1 MRQISIL
8 NFKGGTGKTSLVTN
22 LAYALTQQNKRVL
35 LVDCDLQANASSL
48 LPEVWDPT
56 LTHVLKGEA
65 AFQNAIQVARD
76 NLDILPADSEL
87 NTAANHIVATGMRSY
102 GILRNAARN
111 LQGYDFLLF
120 DHSPNYTAIT
130 EAALL
135 ASSEMLIPCELAPYA
150 VSGLI
155 NMITKL
161 TETLGALDHEVDITG
176 IVPFKL
182 DHRYSMTEIYLAS
195 LQKRFGELIIH
206 AVRTDSTIARAQSL
220 SQAVF
225 EYDQKSKAAED
236 FTTLAQLLLAGEK
249 VVS

>member
-22 LAYALTQQNKRVL
+22 LAYALTQQKQRVL
-35 LVDCDLQANASSL
+35 VVDCDLQANASSL
-48 LPEVWDPT
+48 LPEQREPT
-56 LTHVLKGEA
+56 LTHVLKGNA
-65 AFQNAIQVARD
+65 SFTDAIQTAREG
-76 NLDILPADSEL
+76 LDILPADNKL
-87 NTAANHIVATGMRSY
+87 NTAANHIVATGIQAY
-102 GILRNAARN
+102 NTLRRATRN
-111 LQGYDFLLF
+111 LEGYDFLLF

-130 EAALL
+130 ETALL

-161 TETLGALDHEVDITG
+161 TETLGDLDHEVDITG

-182 DHRYSMTEIYLAS
+182 DQRYSMTGIYLSS

-206 AVRTDSTIARAQSL
+206 PVRTDSTIARAQSL
-220 SQAVF
+220 NQSVF
-225 EYDQKSKAAED
+225 EYDPKSKAVED
-236 FTTLAQLLLAGEK
+236 FTTLAQLLLSRDK

>member
-1 MRQISIL
+1 M
-8 NFKGGTGKTSLVTN
+8 
-22 LAYALTQQNKRVL
+22 AYALTQQKQRVL

-48 LPEVWDPT
+48 LSERRDPT

-65 AFQNAIQVARD
+65 SFSDAIQSARED
-76 NLDILPADSEL
+76 LDILPADTKL
-87 NTAANHIVATGMRSY
+87 NTAANHIVATGIQAY
-102 GILRNAARN
+102 NTLRRAARN
-111 LQGYDFLLF
+111 LKGYDFLLF
-120 DHSPNYTAIT
+120 DHSPNYTSIT
-130 EAALL
+130 ETALL

-161 TETLGALDHEVDITG
+161 TETLGDLDHEVDITG

-182 DHRYSMTEIYLAS
+182 DQRYSMTEIYLAS

-206 AVRTDSTIARAQSL
+206 SVRTDSTIARAQSL
-220 SQAVF
+220 SQTVF
-225 EYDQKSKAAED
+225 EYDPKSKAAED

>member
-22 LAYALTQQNKRVL
+22 LAYALAQQNKRVL
-35 LVDCDLQANASSL
+35 LVDCDLQANASNL
-48 LPEVWDPT
+48 LPERRDPT

-65 AFQNAIQVARD
+65 LFSDAIQTARE
-76 NLDILPADSEL
+76 NLDILPADTKL
-87 NTAANHIVATGMRSY
+87 NTAANHIVATGIQAY
-102 GILRNAARN
+102 NTLRRAARS

-130 EAALL
+130 ETALL

-161 TETLGALDHEVDITG
+161 TETLGDLDHEVDITG

-206 AVRTDSTIARAQSL
+206 SVRTDSTIARAQSL
-220 SQAVF
+220 SQTVF
-225 EYDQKSKAAED
+225 EYDPKSKAAED

>member
-22 LAYALTQQNKRVL
+22 LAYALAQQKQRVL

-48 LPEVWDPT
+48 LPQQRDPT

-65 AFQNAIQVARD
+65 LFADAIQTARD
-76 NLDILPADSEL
+76 YLDILPSDSEL
-87 NTAANHIVATGMRSY
+87 NTAANHIVASGMRSY
-102 GILRNAARN
+102 GILRMAARN

-135 ASSEMLIPCELAPYA
+135 ASTEMLIPCELAPYA
-150 VSGLI
+150 VTGLI
-155 NMITKL
+155 NMVTKL
-161 TETLGALDHEVDITG
+161 TETLGDLDHEVSITG

-182 DHRYSMTEIYLAS
+182 DHRYSMTEKYLAS
-195 LQKRFGELIIH
+195 LQKRFGDLIIH
-206 AVRTDSTIARAQSL
+206 PVRTDSTIARAQSL
-220 SQAVF
+220 GQTVF
-225 EYDQKSKAAED
+225 EYDMKSKAVAD
-236 FTTLAQLLLAGEK
+236 FTSLAQALITGEVK
-249 VVS
+249 P

>member
-22 LAYALTQQNKRVL
+22 LAYALAQQKQRVL

-48 LPEVWDPT
+48 LPQQRDPT

-65 AFQNAIQVARD
+65 LFADAIQTARD
-76 NLDILPADSEL
+76 HLDILPSDSEL
-87 NTAANHIVATGMRSY
+87 NTAANHIVASGMRSY
-102 GILRNAARN
+102 TILKTAART

-135 ASSEMLIPCELAPYA
+135 ASTEMLIPCELAPYA
-150 VSGLI
+150 VTGLI
-155 NMITKL
+155 NMVTKL
-161 TETLGALDHEVDITG
+161 TETLGDLDHEVTITG

-182 DHRYSMTEIYLAS
+182 DHRYSMTEKYLAS
-195 LQKRFGELIIH
+195 LQKRFGDLIIH
-206 AVRTDSTIARAQSL
+206 PVRTDSTIARAQSL
-220 SQAVF
+220 GQTVF
-225 EYDQKSKAAED
+225 EYDMKSKAVAD
-236 FTTLAQLLLAGEK
+236 FTSLAQALITGEVK
-249 VVS
+249 P